1 MTGSHSTLS
10 DGDIA
15 RYRQAQATARSSLAA
30 IGAFI
35 RPGATEASLLA
46 DCRRLMDE
54 RGATGYWWFDV
65 PAVVLAGP
73 RLRHSVE
80 GDVYQPS
87 KAPIADDDMVTI
99 DVAPEIDGYWGDCA
113 RSFFLKD
120 GALVSSDA
128 AGPEHSD
135 GMAAEAALHAH
146 LLAVAQPE
154 MTFRD
159 LYFEVDALVQKLG
172 FRNLDF
178 LGNYGHDIGRDLHA
192 RAFLDGDCLIRLNSV
207 PMFTFEPHIGRD
219 GSRLAFKYEEI
230 YLFENSRLTSL

>member
-1 MTGSHSTLS
+1 MTEDGSSLS
-10 DGDIA
+10 EVDLA
-15 RYRQAQATARSSLAA
+15 NYKRAQAMSRDSLAA

-54 RGATGYWWFDV
+54 RGATGYWWFHV
-65 PAVVLAGP
+65 PAVVLAGT

-80 GDVYQPS
+80 GDVYEPS
-87 KAPIADDDMVTI
+87 ETPIAEDDMVTI

-120 GALVSSDA
+120 GVLVSPEA
-128 AGPEHSD
+128 AGPEQSD

-146 LLAVAQPE
+146 LLSVAQPE
-154 MTFRD
+154 MTFQD
-159 LYFEVDALVQKLG
+159 LYFEMDALVQTLG

-178 LGNYGHDIGRDLHA
+178 LGNYGHNIGRDVHA
-192 RAFLDGDCLIRLNSV
+192 RAFLDADCSVRLDSV
-207 PMFTFEPHIGRD
+207 PMFTFEPHIARA
-219 GSRLAFKYEEI
+219 GSRLAFKYEEV
-230 YLFENSRLTSL
+230 YLFQGSRLTTL